1 LPERFFAKAPGVDI
15 GCIEEINAAIDGSL
29 DQRVGFFLTDR
40 ADGFEQTFTV
50 PESHRAKTK
59 ARDQQASVT

>member
-1 LPERFFAKAPGVDI
+1 LPDRFLAKARGVDI
-15 GCIEEINAAIDGSL
+15 GCIEEIDAALDRSL

-40 ADGFEQTFTV
+40 TDGFKRTLTV

-59 ARDQQASVT
+59 ARD